1 MPLADNLRAAQ
12 QAVAHVKHSGILAAN
27 KAQDRIRAAGGIDRV
42 IGTGYNNTAAA
53 GVGVTRSAG
62 ILAYTMGNL
71 RGTAE
76 FATRNKYGNCFE
88 QAIMAFIFLYDR
100 GVRPLDLMTF
110 GSPSYDHVWTCIGL
124 APGWQGSNLRSWG
137 ADAVWCDPWQGEGV
151 AFAID
156 DLVKGKVRNL
166 NAIYRCNTAELVE
179 QGNPKSLFHA

>member
-12 QAVAHVKHSGILAAN
+12 QAVTYVKSSGILAAN
-27 KAQDRIRAAGGIDRV
+27 KVQDRIRAAGGIDRV
-42 IGTGYNNTAAA
+42 VGAGYSNAAAA
-53 GVGVTRSAG
+53 GVGVTRGAG
-62 ILAYTMGNL
+62 IVAYTIGNL

-76 FATRNKYGNCFE
+76 FAARNRYGNCHE
-88 QAIMAFIFLYDR
+88 QAIMAFVFLYDR

-110 GSPSYDHVWTCIGL
+110 GNNSYDHVWTCIGL
-124 APGWQGSNLRSWG
+124 TLGWQRANLRSWG
-137 ADAVWCDPWQGEGV
+137 PDAVWCDPWQGEGV

-166 NAIYRCNTAELVE
+166 NAIYKCNTAELVE